1 VVSLEGPVEG
11 RFRFVANLVG
21 DARDGI
27 GCFSEQNGSLH
38 QPLPG
43 KIAHGR
49 VAEQSIEPVRESRP
63 RKADF
68 AGQILSRPGMPKL
81 TVEQAESA

>member
-1 VVSLEGPVEG
+1 VFSLEGPVEG

-43 KIAHGR
+43 KMRMG
-49 VAEQSIEPVRESRP
+49 
-63 RKADF
+63 
-68 AGQILSRPGMPKL
+68 G
-81 TVEQAESA
+81 